1 MPTYFLLD
9 PFEFPYY
16 FYRIRGELI
25 KVLSIVVC
33 IPSTF
38 CPTLGHHQGR
48 IYYKSDVT
56 FVLAN
61 YYCVRTSLLL
71 EITAFAFKCNS
82 VKTSLHSSNL
92 LKQKLHHFCNRIPWM
107 MAQSRAESTRDTY
120 NYGQYIN
127 QFPPNTI
134 KVIREFERIQK
145 KICRHKMS
153 IMFNEICIYIYIY
166 IYIWLK
172 GFIFYY

>member
-1 MPTYFLLD
+1 MRIKSTAIVVKKDFIFVIYIFVGLVWFYGISTIVGNLMPNRVIYIYIYIYIYANFIKHNRHFMPTYFLLD

-25 KVLSIVVC
+25 QVLSIVVC

-48 IYYKSDVT
+48 IYYKSDVI

-71 EITAFAFKCNS
+71 EIMAFAFKCNS
-82 VKTSLHSSNL
+82 VNSASS
-92 LKQKLHHFCNRIPWM
+92 
-107 MAQSRAESTRDTY
+107 
-120 NYGQYIN
+120 
-127 QFPPNTI
+127 
-134 KVIREFERIQK
+134 
-145 KICRHKMS
+145 
-153 IMFNEICIYIYIY
+153 
-166 IYIWLK
+166 
-172 GFIFYY
+172 

>member
-1 MPTYFLLD
+1 MPTYSLLD

-16 FYRIRGELI
+16 FYRIQGELI

-48 IYYKSDVT
+48 ICYKSDVS

-71 EITAFAFKCNS
+71 EIMALAFKCNS
-82 VKTSLHSSNL
+82 VNSASS
-92 LKQKLHHFCNRIPWM
+92 
-107 MAQSRAESTRDTY
+107 
-120 NYGQYIN
+120 
-127 QFPPNTI
+127 
-134 KVIREFERIQK
+134 
-145 KICRHKMS
+145 
-153 IMFNEICIYIYIY
+153 
-166 IYIWLK
+166 
-172 GFIFYY
+172 

>member
-1 MPTYFLLD
+1 MCVCACVCVYLYIYMCVYIYIYVYIHICIYICVYIYVYIYVYRYVYANFIEHNRHFMPTYSLLD

-38 CPTLGHHQGR
+38 CPTLDHHQGR
-48 IYYKSDVT
+48 ICYKSEVT

-71 EITAFAFKCNS
+71 EIMAFAFKCNS
-82 VKTSLHSSNL
+82 VNSASS
-92 LKQKLHHFCNRIPWM
+92 
-107 MAQSRAESTRDTY
+107 
-120 NYGQYIN
+120 
-127 QFPPNTI
+127 
-134 KVIREFERIQK
+134 
-145 KICRHKMS
+145 
-153 IMFNEICIYIYIY
+153 
-166 IYIWLK
+166 
-172 GFIFYY
+172 